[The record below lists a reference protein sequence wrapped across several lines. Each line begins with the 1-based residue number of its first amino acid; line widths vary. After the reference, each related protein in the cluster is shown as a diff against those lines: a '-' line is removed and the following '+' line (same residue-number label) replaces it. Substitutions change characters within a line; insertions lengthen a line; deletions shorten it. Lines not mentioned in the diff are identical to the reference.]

1 MRATDYPFYRN
12 AETIPSAGAE
22 TLPPPL
28 KTMMMEAANIPGRTN
43 TMTTMSKRWILKR
56 RPEGEIRQGDL
67 EFVEAPLPEPADG
80 EVVIRNI
87 YLSLDPT
94 NRIWMSDQDQYL
106 PPVALGDTMRGGA
119 IGVIERSRSDRFRQG
134 DLVNPGLA
142 GWATHM
148 VVPAAGVSPVP
159 TLPGIPLP
167 AFMSVLGGTGLT
179 AWFGM
184 TDIGRPQKG
193 ETVVVSA
200 AAGAVGSIAGQIA
213 KLRGARVIGIA
224 GGKAKCDW
232 LTGEL
237 GFDGAIDYKS
247 ENVGDALDALCPNG
261 IDVNFENVGGD
272 IMDAVIS
279 RMNNFGRVALCGM
292 ISTYNQAGPAAGP
305 RDFGRILMHRL
316 LIRGFIVIDYLPR
329 AGEAF
334 AELAPWVMGGQLKWK
349 VHIVDGLENAPD
361 ALGLLF
367 NGGHDGK
374 LLVRVSPEP

>member
-1 MRATDYPFYRN
+1 
-12 AETIPSAGAE
+12 
-22 TLPPPL
+22 
-28 KTMMMEAANIPGRTN
+28 
-43 TMTTMSKRWILKR
+43 MTTNQRWVLKR
-56 RPEGEIRQGDL
+56 RPEGEIRPGDL
-67 EFVEAPLPEPADG
+67 ELIEEPVRDLAPE
-80 EVVIRNI
+80 EVLIRTV

-106 PPVALGDTMRGGA
+106 PPVQIGDTMRGGA
-119 IGVIERSRSDRFRQG
+119 IGVVERSRSDRFRQG

-142 GWATHM
+142 GWSVYSIVNAASLNP
-148 VVPAAGVSPVP
+148 VPAIPGV
-159 TLPGIPLP
+159 PLS
-167 AFMSVLGGTGLT
+167 AYMSVLGATGLT

-184 TDIGRPQKG
+184 TDIGRPQPG

-237 GFDGAIDYKS
+237 GFDGVIDYKA
-247 ENVGDALDALCPNG
+247 EDVGAALDRLCPTG
-261 IDVNFENVGGD
+261 VDVNFENVGGA

-292 ISTYNQAGPAAGP
+292 ISTYNNDGPAPGP
-305 RDFGRILMHRL
+305 TDFGRVLMHRL
-316 LIRGFIVIDYLPR
+316 LIKGFIVIDYLPR

-334 AELAPWVMGGQLKWK
+334 AELAPWVTGGQLKWK
-349 VHIVDGLENAPD
+349 VHIEDGLENA
-361 ALGLLF
+361 LESVGRLF
-367 NGGHDGK
+367 SGEHDGK